1 MKKIIFVFLL
11 TFYFFHVKSQALIA
25 GCNNAQ
31 NICTNP
37 NFLFQGIS
45 GNGLISGLN
54 ISNPST
60 NPQMG
65 NGTNPLAAA
74 NSGCL
79 LTSGPG
85 PQWLILT
92 VSVSGNLG
100 FIFGSPGSPNP
111 QVGLYDWAMWPY
123 TPSTCANIF
132 NNTLPPVSCNW
143 NASASGGTGMGAV
156 PPTGNVGNY
165 QPSLPVIA
173 GQQFLILISNYSGVT
188 TSVSFTSTGTASLT
202 CGLNTAICAGVTTT
216 VSPTGFVN
224 LLNQTFT
231 LQPGGLTNATGIFSV
246 TPFIT
251 TTYTIIGSGLNTQSI
266 QATQTSTTNVT
277 VNPQPI
283 VSPTITQTSCTST
296 LNAFNLGLT
305 FNPSNPAPTYTIN
318 WAPIPTGI
326 VSPIQTSVNGT
337 TAISPGLYVANVT
350 AAGGCVA
357 VANININPQPPIP
370 VFTLSPFG
378 PSYTVT
384 CANPTLTI
392 NASNIA
398 FNYQWN
404 NNGAAQ
410 QSGAVAYFDGTTL
423 GNWSVTASDPNSG
436 CIKTYTFN
444 VSQSVSL
451 PTSTISP
458 LSQFITCINSAI
470 QTVTATSNPT
480 INVQHNFISP
490 LGGTVSVNSPTAIF
504 TPGPG
509 TYTHVLVNLV
519 NGCQVTKT
527 FSITS
532 PAEFPTFN
540 VNSPSNFTLGCGTK
554 SIITINIQGAVTNP
568 VPGGAVS
575 YTFLPPGSSTLFT
588 TNSAPTITNVT
599 VPGTW
604 TIVVQDNSTNC
615 RTKVPVSVVQNTFV
629 PNVEAIVPNQTLT
642 CASPTVKLE
651 GASLTPNVSYNW
663 SFPTAPGN
671 LQGIPITIITTSNTT
686 NTLVANYT
694 LTVMDNNNTCKSSTI
709 IPMYQNIFP
718 PKVGISLS
726 STVIACNTAS
736 VVLTNTSSNQSP
748 SNFPNTQ
755 IIQAYLWEGPP
766 PQNPEQLIS
775 NYVAIIPGTYTLT
788 AKNLNNGCIASGTT
802 IIADNRIYPVV
813 NNPSAPPPFILDCG
827 EKTDTINAIYTNP
840 TSDWKY
846 QWFVTQGTATTGVLT
861 NSTLIVNS
869 PGIYRVFVTNN
880 SNGCSSIGEVSIVNG
895 VLTGLLDANYDSGF
909 APLNVTLYN
918 NSKSVNSLSITSVW
932 NFGNGTTNITN
943 SSILSQSVTY
953 NQPGTYTVS
962 LFVSKGNCQD
972 IAKKIIKVDI
982 PSKLEVP
989 NVFTPNGDGSND
1001 IFFLSAAN
1009 LTEITAL
1016 IFDRWGNKVYEL
1028 TSNTGNIAW
1037 DGKNQTGK
1045 DVAEGTYFYVITA
1058 KGKDN
1063 QAYSTKGNLSLY
1075 R

>member
-1 MKKIIFVFLL
+1 MTKIILVFLL
-11 TFYFFHVKSQALIA
+11 FFYCFHANSQAGIA

-37 NFLFQGIS
+37 NFLFQGNIAGS
-45 GNGLISGLN
+45 GLNVGLN
-54 ISNPST
+54 ISNP
-60 NPQMG
+60 
-65 NGTNPLAAA
+65 A
-74 NSGCL
+74 GCL
-79 LTSGPG
+79 QTNGPR

-100 FIFGSPGSPNP
+100 FIFGSPGSLNP

-246 TPFIT
+246 TPLVS

-337 TAISPGLYVANVT
+337 TAISPGLYVANIT

-370 VFTLSPFG
+370 VLTLSPFG

-392 NASNIA
+392 NASDITY
-398 FNYQWN
+398 NYQWN

-575 YTFLPPGSSTLFT
+575 YTFLPPGSSPLFT
-588 TNSAPTITNVT
+588 TNAVPTITNVT

-1058 KGKDN
+1058 KGKDDETYN
-1063 QAYSTKGNLSLY
+1063 TKGNLSLY

>member
-1 MKKIIFVFLL
+1 MTKIIFVFLL
-11 TFYFFHVKSQALIA
+11 TFYCFHANSQALIA

-65 NGTNPLAAA
+65 NGSNPLAAA

-100 FIFGSPGSPNP
+100 FIFGSPASPNP

-156 PPTGNVGNY
+156 PLTGNVGNY
-165 QPSLPVIA
+165 QPSLPVLV

-246 TPFIT
+246 TPLVS

-337 TAISPGLYVANVT
+337 TAISPGLYVANIT

-357 VANININPQPPIP
+357 VANININPQPTIP

-588 TNSAPTITNVT
+588 TNAVPTITNVT

-651 GASLTPNVSYNW
+651 GASLTPNVTYNW

-1058 KGKDN
+1058 KGKDDE
-1063 QAYSTKGNLSLY
+1063 AYSTKGNLSLY

>member
-1 MKKIIFVFLL
+1 
-11 TFYFFHVKSQALIA
+11 
-25 GCNNAQ
+25 
-31 NICTNP
+31 
-37 NFLFQGIS
+37 
-45 GNGLISGLN
+45 
-54 ISNPST
+54 
-60 NPQMG
+60 
-65 NGTNPLAAA
+65 
-74 NSGCL
+74 
-79 LTSGPG
+79 
-85 PQWLILT
+85 
-92 VSVSGNLG
+92 
-100 FIFGSPGSPNP
+100 
-111 QVGLYDWAMWPY
+111 
-123 TPSTCANIF
+123 
-132 NNTLPPVSCNW
+132 
-143 NASASGGTGMGAV
+143 
-156 PPTGNVGNY
+156 
-165 QPSLPVIA
+165 
-173 GQQFLILISNYSGVT
+173 
-188 TSVSFTSTGTASLT
+188 
-202 CGLNTAICAGVTTT
+202 

-318 WAPIPTGI
+318 WSPIPTGI

-337 TAISPGLYVANVT
+337 TAISPGLYVANIT

-357 VANININPQPPIP
+357 VANININPQPAIP

-392 NASNIA
+392 NASDITY
-398 FNYQWN
+398 NYQWN

-458 LSQFITCINSAI
+458 LLQFITCSLSAI

-588 TNSAPTITNVT
+588 TNSVPTITNVT

-709 IPMYQNIFP
+709 IPMYQNVFP

-788 AKNLNNGCIASGTT
+788 AKNLNNGCLASGTT

-1058 KGKDN
+1058 KGKDDE
-1063 QAYSTKGNLSLY
+1063 AYSTKGNLSLY

>member
-1 MKKIIFVFLL
+1 MRRIFLVFLVFLTICCIPQNNTCINALPFCANGTSGL
-11 TFYFFHVKSQALIA
+11 TFPAFTSTPATQAQVGPAYTCLSTQPNPSWYYLQISNSGNLDILIQ
-25 GCNNAQ
+25 GTLTTPPTGPGQDVDFTCWGPFSSLSGICNNLTALNTIDCSYSGSFTETL
-31 NICTNP
+31 NIP
-37 NFLFQGIS
+37 NGIS
-45 GNGLISGLN
+45 GQYYMVLITNFANVTQNIIFQQYSGTG
-54 ISNPST
+54 ST
-60 NPQMG
+60 NCSL
-65 NGTNPLAAA
+65 LAS
-74 NSGCL
+74 N
-79 LTSGPG
+79 TSICAGAVA
-85 PQWLILT
+85 T
-92 VSVSGNLG
+92 VSTTNSGNLT
-100 FIFGSPGSPNP
+100 NP
-111 QVGLYDWAMWPY
+111 
-123 TPSTCANIF
+123 S
-132 NNTLPPVSCNW
+132 
-143 NASASGGTGMGAV
+143 
-156 PPTGNVGNY
+156 
-165 QPSLPVIA
+165 
-173 GQQFLILISNYSGVT
+173 YS
-188 TSVSFTSTGTASLT
+188 
-202 CGLNTAICAGVTTT
+202 I
-216 VSPTGFVN
+216 
-224 LLNQTFT
+224 
-231 LQPGGLTNATGIFSV
+231 QPGGNINATGIFTVSPV
-246 TPFIT
+246 
-251 TTYTIIGSGLNTQSI
+251 
-266 QATQTSTTNVT
+266 STTNYTIFITGANNLNVVVTQTAPSTVT
-277 VNPQPI
+277 VFPQPI

-337 TAISPGLYVANVT
+337 TAISPGLYVANIT

-392 NASNIA
+392 NASDITY
-398 FNYQWN
+398 NYQWN

-554 SIITINIQGAVTNP
+554 SIIAINIQGAVTNP

-588 TNSAPTITNVT
+588 TNAVPTITNVT

-827 EKTDTINAIYTNP
+827 SPTVAINAN
-840 TSDWKY
+840 
-846 QWFVTQGTATTGVLT
+846 VTDPLANYAYLWEVPISSTIGVAT
-861 NSTLIVNS
+861 NSILTVNLI
-869 PGIYRVFVTNN
+869 GTYKLQVTNSN
-880 SNGCSSIGEVSIVNG
+880 NGCISYGTVNVING
-895 VLTGLLDANYDSGF
+895 SLTANFDPDKISGF
-909 APLNVTLYN
+909 APLTVNFN
-918 NSKSVNSLSITSVW
+918 NTSTSVNSLSISTVW
-932 NFGNGTTNITN
+932 NFGNGTSSVTAS
-943 SSILSQSVTY
+943 SSITPSSIY
-953 NQPGTYTVS
+953 NQPGIYTVTIFS
-962 LFVSKGNCQD
+962 NKGLCQAVSKKT
-972 IAKKIIKVDI
+972 IVVDI

-1037 DGKNQTGK
+1037 DGKNQSGK

-1058 KGKDN
+1058 KGKDD
-1063 QAYSTKGNLSLY
+1063 QAYNTKGNLSLY

>member
-1 MKKIIFVFLL
+1 MTKIISVFLL
-11 TFYFFHVKSQALIA
+11 TFYCFHANSQALIA

-60 NPQMG
+60 NPQIG

-111 QVGLYDWAMWPY
+111 QVGLYDWEMWPY

-165 QPSLPVIA
+165 QPSLPVLA

-246 TPFIT
+246 TPLVS

-337 TAISPGLYVANVT
+337 TAISPGLYVANIT

-357 VANININPQPPIP
+357 VANININPQPTIP

-1058 KGKDN
+1058 KGKDDE
-1063 QAYSTKGNLSLY
+1063 AYSTKGNLSLY

>member
-11 TFYFFHVKSQALIA
+11 TIYCFHLKSQALIA

-60 NPQMG
+60 NPQLG
-65 NGTNPLAAA
+65 NGNNPLAAA

-165 QPSLPVIA
+165 QPSLPVLA

-246 TPFIT
+246 TPLVS

-337 TAISPGLYVANVT
+337 TAISSGLYVANIT

-392 NASNIA
+392 NASDITY
-398 FNYQWN
+398 NYQWN

-554 SIITINIQGAVTNP
+554 SIISINIQGAVTNP

-588 TNSAPTITNVT
+588 TNAVPTITNVT

-651 GASLTPNVSYNW
+651 GASLTPNVTYNW